1 MFKKIGSAFLTF
13 VLAVSVFPIEGFT
26 AENTLFAK
34 WAPWSF
40 YETENTNDFEDFE
53 NVDLC
58 VPVSPEYRSS
68 NSIKPG
74 LIVKNGDSAAY
85 MYIRPEIEWNVKIA
99 DNVKECAAFY
109 PSAEKGTAVGFTAP
123 EDGVYSIYAKA
134 INDFGN
140 DKSDTQGD
148 GGAARVTV
156 LKDGETS
163 ENAENSEDFL
173 IPKTGA
179 TAETFEKSAFSLSA
193 GDRIML
199 RVSGGEKTEGDCFQ
213 IVWRITLENADGSAK
228 KVYNLRDPVDN
239 FSENSGG
246 GVQGAIDK
254 SVMSYDDNAPGSTED
269 NGSAAFL
276 AGLGIIGS
284 DEIGSYLLEKN
295 ITRAEFAKLIAGLMN
310 VEDSGKKQSDYFTD
324 VEEENKPAFIDALA
338 AEGII
343 SKARTFRPNDEITKA
358 EAATIMVNLLGYKK
372 YAEFLGGYPNGYIN
386 EAYSLKL
393 IPKGVGDKFSRIEAV
408 TMVAAMCDV
417 YVTDYAGSVGE
428 DTVLN
433 NHSKRTILNIRHNI
447 YYDEGIVTKVP
458 NASLNKGSAG
468 LENRVEIDGE
478 DYKSELDLADMLGN
492 SIEFYYRKADDE
504 NVLLYFKAA
513 KRSQIVNIE
522 GADIETISTDL
533 ITYYEE
539 NKTKKYKI
547 DSKADF
553 LYNGKA
559 GGLTGDLKSLINQDS
574 EVSLTD
580 RDGDGLYDVVNIKSY
595 ENYVVEL
602 ADSVNMLITD
612 KLTEQIIE
620 MDAAPETVF
629 KMSDGNSAAFSDIK
643 SGNIISV
650 YRTLDDEVMSVVISE
665 ETVSGQLT
673 RKKDE
678 GGYKSA
684 FLDGEEYIVA
694 ENFETGFDT
703 YVQSGDYCTVYLDAC
718 GHAAYIKAN
727 YVNRFGYLK
736 KVSCEEN
743 DADTLAFKIITSDGT
758 TVLFSGA
765 KTIEYNGIKISREDI
780 YSTINL
786 EYADGNYKGMIRYKT
801 SGGKLKSIT
810 MPDYLISTYY
820 SNSLKYH
827 SGSGNLGGRIIVDE
841 NTMLF
846 QIPDE
851 VGESRGERPKVV
863 KAKTG
868 LVHFASYSGIT
879 SVKTDRNSI
888 VSDVIMIKGSGAKTL
903 DEKQY
908 PLLVSEIN
916 EFIDENDEKRMR
928 VNGYRNGEL
937 VEYITETEST
947 LKDVRGYYST
957 DSARY
962 DIGVGD
968 VILTALEGN
977 TIVYA
982 EIDFD
987 ASAKKKVG
995 PNPYTDYLGKT
1006 RLYYASVYSM
1016 SGEYM
1021 RVTTDLESVINEDD
1035 LEIQG
1040 VNKIYI
1046 IDLSKSKKQVTEGS
1060 YSDIIPYKTKSG
1072 AINSN
1077 YTRAVFSTMEVP
1089 DAIYIYK

>member
-1 MFKKIGSAFLTF
+1 MFKKIGSAFLAF
-13 VLAVSVFPIEGFT
+13 VLAVSVFPFEGFA

-40 YETENTNDFEDFE
+40 YETENKNDFEDFE
-53 NVDLC
+53 NTELC

-74 LIVKNGDSAAY
+74 LMVKNGDSAAY

-109 PSAEKGTAVGFTAP
+109 PSAEKGTTVGFTAP
-123 EDGVYSIYAKA
+123 EDGVYNIYAKA

-140 DKSDTQGD
+140 NKSDVQGD

-156 LKDGETS
+156 LKDGETAES
-163 ENAENSEDFL
+163 AENSEDFV

-179 TAETFEKSAFSLSA
+179 AAETFEKSAVSLSA

-228 KVYNLRDPVDN
+228 KVYDLRDPVDN

-254 SVMSYDDNAPGSTED
+254 SIMPHDDNAPGTTED
-269 NGSAAFL
+269 NGSAEFL
-276 AGLGIIGS
+276 AGIGIIGS
-284 DEIGSYLLEKN
+284 DEIGSYLLDKN

-310 VEDSGKKQSDYFTD
+310 IEDSGKKQSDYFTD
-324 VEEENKPAFIDALA
+324 VEEDNKPAFIDALA
-338 AEGII
+338 SEGIV

-358 EAATIMVNLLGYKK
+358 EAATIAVNLLGYKK
-372 YAEFLGGYPNGYIN
+372 YAEVLGGYPNGYIS
-386 EAYSLKL
+386 EAYSLKI
-393 IPKGVGDKFSRIEAV
+393 IPKGMGDKVKRIDAI
-408 TMVAAMCDV
+408 TMAAAMCDV
-417 YVTDYAGSVGE
+417 YVTDFAGAVGE

-447 YYDEGIVTKVP
+447 YYSEGIVTKVP
-458 NASLNKGSAG
+458 NASLGKDTAG
-468 LENRVEIDGE
+468 LSGKVEIDGE
-478 DYKSELDLADMLGN
+478 EYKTELDLADMLGN
-492 SIEFYYRKADDE
+492 SIEFYYREADDE
-504 NVLLYFKAA
+504 NVLIYFKAA
-513 KRSQIVNIE
+513 KKSQIVNIE
-522 GADIETISTDL
+522 GTDIDTISTDL

-559 GGLTGDLKSLINQDS
+559 GGLTGDLKSFINQDS
-574 EVSLTD
+574 VVSLTD
-580 RDGDGLYDVVNIKSY
+580 RDGDGNYDVVDIKSY
-595 ENYVVEL
+595 DNYVVEL
-602 ADSVNMLITD
+602 ADSVNTLITD
-612 KLTEQIIE
+612 KLTGEIVK
-620 MDAAPETVF
+620 MDVVPKTLF

-643 SGNIISV
+643 KGNIVSIYKS
-650 YRTLDDEVMSVVISE
+650 LDGEVMSVVISE
-665 ETVSGQLT
+665 ETVGGKLT
-673 RKKDE
+673 RKKTED
-678 GGYKSA
+678 GYKIA
-684 FLDGEEYIVA
+684 YVDGDEYIVA
-694 ENFETGFDT
+694 ENFETRFDT
-703 YVQSGDYCTVYLDAC
+703 EVQGGDDCTVYLDAR
-718 GHAAYIKAN
+718 GHAAYIKAT
-727 YVNRFGYLK
+727 YVSRFGYLK
-736 KVSCEEN
+736 RVSCEEN
-743 DADTLAFKIITSDGT
+743 DADTLIFKIITSDGT

-765 KTIEYNGIKISREDI
+765 DTIEYNGNKVSREDI
-780 YSTINL
+780 YSKITS
-786 EYADGNYKGMIRYKT
+786 EYADGNYMGMIQYKT
-801 SGGKLKSIT
+801 SSGKLKSIT
-810 MPDYLISTYY
+810 MQDHLISTYY

-827 SGSGNLGGRIIVDE
+827 SGSGNFGGKIIIDK
-841 NTMLF
+841 NTILF
-846 QIPDE
+846 QIPDS
-851 VGESRGERPKVV
+851 VGESRGEEPKVV
-863 KAKTG
+863 QAMTG

-879 SVKTDRNSI
+879 SVRTDPNSI
-888 VSDVIMIKGSGAKTL
+888 VSDVIMIKGSGAKAL
-903 DEKQY
+903 EEYQY
-908 PLLVSEIN
+908 PLLVSEID
-916 EFIDENDEKRMR
+916 EFIDENDETRMS
-928 VNGYRNGEL
+928 VKGYRKGKL

-947 LKDVRGYYST
+947 LKDVRGYHST

-1006 RLYYASVYSM
+1006 RLYYASVYSKV
-1016 SGEYM
+1016 GEYM
-1021 RVTTDLESVINEDD
+1021 RVTTSPETVTDEEN

-1040 VNKIYI
+1040 VNRIYI
-1046 IDLSKSKKQVTEGS
+1046 IDLSKSKNQVTEGS
-1060 YSDIIPYKTKSG
+1060 YSDIIPYKTKNG

-1089 DAIYIYK
+1089 DAIYIYR